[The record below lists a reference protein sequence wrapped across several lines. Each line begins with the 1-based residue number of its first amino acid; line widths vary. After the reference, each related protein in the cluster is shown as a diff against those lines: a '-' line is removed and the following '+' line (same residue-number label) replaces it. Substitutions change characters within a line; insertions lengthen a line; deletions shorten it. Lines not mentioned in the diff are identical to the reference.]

1 MVRGSL
7 QCGLLGD
14 NLALKAANNSWAGI
28 VIHGCVRDVDQLKNM
43 SLGIK
48 ALDANPLK
56 SVKRNVGLRDEIVSF
71 GGVTF
76 VPGDYAYADNNG
88 VLVSSQA
95 LEMP

>member
-1 MVRGSL
+1 
-7 QCGLLGD
+7 
-14 NLALKAANNSWAGI
+14 
-28 VIHGCVRDVDQLKNM
+28 M

-56 SVKRNVGLRDEIVSF
+56 SVKRDVGLRDEIVTF